1 MKKSLFFVAAAALAL
16 TACTSENDILE
27 TGPTKQATPQAVG
40 FDVYTPAATV
50 GTRAGFNEGT
60 MNTTRLQ
67 FPTVGFGIFGYYSD
81 QSTAAANPYPTSGYV
96 PNFMY
101 NEHVIWNNTNKG
113 WVYSPLK
120 YWPNETIHDSQANP
134 EAAIMD
140 GTDALLDQLTF
151 FAYAPYVDPSSS
163 LGAEGITA
171 ITANDNG
178 KLTTTDGTP
187 RTLDATDALV
197 EYTQSALVK
206 NGVDL
211 LWGVAPAG
219 GLHYTAVNGE
229 TSGANQGLPYVNLTK
244 PDVNTSLKLYFQHAL
259 ARFGFTVAA
268 AIDQLPQG
276 GELATE
282 TSVTVESV
290 ELSGYFGTKGVLNLN
305 NTVENAAKWVD
316 INGTPLTD
324 ASTLNAAPL
333 VVRSV
338 TINGTNLN
346 PNIKDNG
353 SAATAQTTTVTTA
366 KQDLLDARYSK
377 VEKPAS
383 FSTAKA
389 YYTSAGVEKH
399 ATMENTGYYLTNVAG
414 DFIKVG
420 GATINSP
427 AYGTPIPTYY
437 TVEENGSKLTA
448 DPGATT
454 HDAIYKKVGTNYQ
467 YYSAENVAMPG
478 GEDFGADE
486 YYYLTITPAAITAA
500 SFTYPDGD
508 YYLPERSYL
517 MVIPTNNVSNI
528 ATGLSADDI
537 EALKTVWVKITY
549 YVTTEDGK
557 LDAERSRI
565 KNVIKKKVVLPSL
578 ENGKSYNLNLL
589 LGLTSV
595 KVEAEV
601 GDWKEVYIQTDLP
614 QNTPG
619 E

>member
-67 FPTVGFGIFGYYSD
+67 FPTVGFGVFGYYSD
-81 QSTAAANPYPTSGYV
+81 QSTDAANPYPTSGYV

-134 EAAIMD
+134 EAAIMN
-140 GTDALLDQLTF
+140 GTDDLLDQLTF

-163 LGAEGITA
+163 LGTEGITA

-187 RTLDATDALV
+187 RTLNATDALV

-290 ELSGYFGTKGVLNLN
+290 ELSGYFGTKGILNLN
-305 NTVENAAKWVD
+305 NSVENAAKWVD

-324 ASTLNAAPL
+324 ASTLDAAPL

-437 TVEENGSKLTA
+437 TITPGDAVTSWTSGDLYHKVGDNYAKVA
-448 DPGATT
+448 DPSG
-454 HDAIYKKVGTNYQ
+454 V
-467 YYSAENVAMPG
+467 V
-478 GEDFGADE
+478 DFSGNDYFQFTA
-486 YYYLTITPAAITAA
+486 TPAAITAA

-537 EALKTVWVKITY
+537 EALRTVWVKITY

>member
-1 MKKSLFFVAAAALAL
+1 MKKLFLFAAAALAL

-27 TGPTKQATPQAVG
+27 TGPTKQATSQAVG
-40 FDVYTPAATV
+40 FDVYTPAATTV
-50 GTRAGFNEGT
+50 TRTGFNEGT

-67 FPTVGFGIFGYYSD
+67 FPTVGFGVFGYYSD
-81 QSTAAANPYPTSGYV
+81 QSTDVANPYPKSGYV

-101 NEHVIWNNTNKG
+101 NEHVTWNNTNKG

-120 YWPNETIHDSQANP
+120 YWPNETIQDSQANP

-140 GTDALLDQLTF
+140 GTNDLLDQLTF
-151 FAYAPYVDPSSS
+151 FAYAPYVNPSSS
-163 LGAEGITA
+163 LGTEGITA

-178 KLTTTDGTP
+178 KLTTTDVTP
-187 RTLDATDALV
+187 RTLEATDALV

-290 ELSGYFGTKGVLNLN
+290 ELSGYFGTKGILNLN
-305 NTVENAAKWVD
+305 NSVENAAKWVD

-324 ASTLNAAPL
+324 ASTLDAVPL

-338 TINGTNLN
+338 TISGTNLN
-346 PNIKDNG
+346 PKIKDNG
-353 SAATAQTTTVTTA
+353 DPATAQTTTVTTA

-414 DFIKVG
+414 DFVKVG

-427 AYGTPIPTYY
+427 AYGTPIPNYY
-437 TVEENGSKLTA
+437 TITPGDAVTSWTSGDLYHKEGDNYAKVANPSGVTDFTSNDYFQFTA
-448 DPGATT
+448 
-454 HDAIYKKVGTNYQ
+454 
-467 YYSAENVAMPG
+467 
-478 GEDFGADE
+478 
-486 YYYLTITPAAITAA
+486 TPAAITPA

-557 LDAERSRI
+557 LDAKRSRI